1 MIRCVFL
8 SLVLGSTICASDRA
22 LPENDPGELGVI
34 EGEVFDSA
42 GSPLASA
49 CVWVR
54 ERGRPQSGVLHSVFT
69 DEAGHFRIEKL
80 RLGVHEVFVSPEREP
95 SFLSKLAKVVRL
107 TGKRPEQH
115 ITISMGV
122 VHSRKPPISQNL
134 RSNITFNASMFVQ

>member
-80 RLGVHEVFVSPEREP
+80 RLGSTRYSYRQNENR
-95 SFLSKLAKVVRL
+95 LS
-107 TGKRPEQH
+107 
-115 ITISMGV
+115 
-122 VHSRKPPISQNL
+122 SQNWRKWCVL
-134 RSNITFNASMFVQ
+134 LASAQNST